1 MIFHVDVNSAFLS
14 WTAVKALRE
23 GARVD
28 LRTVPAA
35 VGGDEAKRHGVVLA
49 KSQAARHYGI
59 RTGESLFS
67 ARKKCPELV
76 VVPPDFELYV
86 KNSRA
91 MMGIIRDFSPD
102 VYPYSIDEAFLDMT
116 GMEALMGPPMK
127 SAAQLKDRIRG
138 ELGFTVNIGIS
149 SNFLLA
155 KMASDFEKPDRI
167 HTLFLEEI
175 PEKLW
180 PLPVSELFS
189 VGRSARQ
196 KLYAMGIHTIGELAG
211 AREDTLVKHFGSYGK
226 MIREYANGVE
236 AVPIALREA
245 KEKSYGNSV
254 TTARNLETLEE
265 AEHLLL
271 SLAETVG
278 ARIRLDGMRVSVVTV
293 SLVDCSFRKWSHQ
306 RSLGHNTDITA
317 ELYEAGRTL
326 LHEAWNGVPVRLLGL
341 SAGKAVEPE
350 EDFEQLTLFP
360 DVRAEKQK
368 KLDRAVDEL
377 RERFGPNSVVR
388 ASLMGTNK
396 GGMSGAKL
404 KKRLEEKKERGGE
417 TKGSAGKPGHLP
429 EGGRTGK
436 RSQERRDR
444 R

>member
-1 MIFHVDVNSAFLS
+1 MDVNSAFLS

-23 GARVD
+23 GAKVD
-28 LRTVPAA
+28 LRTIPAA

-49 KSQAARHYGI
+49 KSQEAKRCGI
-59 RTGESLFS
+59 RTGEALFS
-67 ARKKCPELV
+67 ARKKCPKLV

-91 MMGIIRDFSPD
+91 MMQIMKDFSPD
-102 VYPYSIDEAFLDMT
+102 VYQYSIDEAFLDMT
-116 GMEALMGPPMK
+116 GMEALMGEPLE
-127 SAAQLKDRIRG
+127 SAARLKDRIRE

-149 SNFLLA
+149 SNYLLA

-167 HTLFLEEI
+167 HTLFLEQV

-189 VGRSARQ
+189 VGKSAGR
-196 KLYAMGIHTIGELAG
+196 KLAAMGIHTIGELAG
-211 AREDTLVKHFGSYGK
+211 AEEGALVKHLGNYGRVL
-226 MIREYANGVE
+226 REYANGVE

-254 TTARNLETLEE
+254 TTARNLETLCE

-293 SLVDCSFRKWSHQ
+293 NLVDCEFRKWSHQ
-306 RSLGHNTDITA
+306 KSLGHNTDITA
-317 ELYEAGRTL
+317 ELYEAGRAL
-326 LHEAWNGVPVRLLGL
+326 LHEAWNGTPVRLLGL
-341 SAGKAVEPE
+341 SAGKAVGQS

-360 DVRAEKQK
+360 DERAEKQK
-368 KLDRAVDEL
+368 KLDRTVDEL
-377 RERFGPNSVVR
+377 RERFGQNSVMR
-388 ASLMGTNK
+388 ASLMGSVK
-396 GGMSGAKL
+396 GGMSGAKW
-404 KKRLEEKKERGGE
+404 KRRMEEKR
-417 TKGSAGKPGHLP
+417 
-429 EGGRTGK
+429 
-436 RSQERRDR
+436 ERRGRPDREDR
-444 R
+444 RG